1 MRFLAPLL
9 LVVLAGCVHA
19 PPPPVAYLRVV
30 AVPDTTSVY
39 VDDQYVGRARV
50 LAKHP
55 KELRPGVRFI
65 TFEAADHFPHDV
77 RLKLP
82 PGETTLTMK
91 LRPIPP

>member
-1 MRFLAPLL
+1 MKRFAPLL
-9 LVVLAGCVHA
+9 ILLTGCVHS
-19 PPPPVAYLRVV
+19 PPPQVASLRVI

-77 RLKLP
+77 RLELP
-82 PGETTLTMK
+82 PGETTLKMK